1 MPLLKPSLQKQVR
14 EALKGM
20 TVPITLAVFTTDTD
34 QHACE
39 MCADTRQLIE
49 EVAWLSDGK
58 ITTRI
63 YDLVRDADRAHALNI
78 DKAPAVVVL
87 GDVSEADHGI
97 RFFGIPSGYEFAS
110 LIAAVVMVSSGD
122 TGLADATTEALA
134 RLAEPLHIR
143 VFVTPTCP
151 YCPSAVTLAH
161 KLAMASPHVA
171 AEMID
176 ASEFPDLGDQFG
188 VHAVPHTVIND
199 TVHVEG
205 AVPEAVMVE
214 HLAQWTNG
222 RADALAIGD

>member
-14 EALKGM
+14 EALKGI
-20 TVPITLAVFTTDTD
+20 TAPITLAVFTTDTD

-39 MCADTRQLIE
+39 MCADTRELIE

-58 ITTRI
+58 ITTKV
-63 YDLVRDADRAHALNI
+63 YDLVRDAERARAFHI

-87 GDVSEADHGI
+87 GDDTEADHGV

-110 LIAAVVMVSSGD
+110 LIAAIVMVSSGD
-122 TGLADATTEALA
+122 SGLAAATTQALA

-161 KLAMASPHVA
+161 KLAIASPHVT

-176 ASEFPDLGDQFG
+176 ASEFPDLSDRFG
-188 VHAVPHTVIND
+188 VRAVPHTVIND

-205 AVPEAVMVE
+205 SVPEDAMME
-214 HLAQWTNG
+214 
-222 RADALAIGD
+222 ALARWTSATVA